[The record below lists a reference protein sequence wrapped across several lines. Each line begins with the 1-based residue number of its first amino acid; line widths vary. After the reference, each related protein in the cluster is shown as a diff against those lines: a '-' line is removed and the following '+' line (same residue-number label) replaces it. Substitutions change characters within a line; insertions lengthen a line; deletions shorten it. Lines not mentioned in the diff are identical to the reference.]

1 MSREPAD
8 FPADDATHDH
18 AWRKLDEP
26 SDAHPEFDQYV
37 CEVCHQRWPSTWA
50 AGRRRRLW
58 RLSSVTNSDR
68 REIDLS
74 PGSRNRARPPA
85 G

>member
-37 CEVCHQRWPSTWA
+37 CEVCHQRWPST
-50 AGRRRRLW
+50 
-58 RLSSVTNSDR
+58 
-68 REIDLS
+68 
-74 PGSRNRARPPA
+74 
-85 G
+85 